1 MISFLQLLIG
11 LVVLAVAA
19 DILVRG
25 SVGIAQ
31 RLRIPHLVVG
41 LTIVAFGTSAPELV
55 ISLKAAAEGSG
66 GIAIGNIVG
75 SNIANILIVLGLP
88 SVIRATLCDAH
99 GTGRNLMFLL
109 GVTLIFVAMCWD
121 GQISRNDGIVLL
133 VMFGF
138 FFGAQIATMRSAR
151 RNGSQEIEEID
162 GIPAGLL
169 VAGLFTAIG
178 LVALPFAADAVVD
191 GAIGLAAVYGVSET
205 AIGVTVVALGTSLPE
220 LAAAIMAAMR
230 GHSAVAVGNAIGSN
244 IFNILAILGLTGT
257 LIPIVVPDEFFT
269 FELWAMVAT
278 VFFIL
283 PFVVLTRP
291 IGRTTG
297 AFMTLA
303 YLAVMYAALEIS
315 LVPN

>member
-11 LVVLAVAA
+11 LAVLTVAA

-31 RLRIPHLVVG
+31 RLHIPQLIVG

-55 ISLKAAAEGSG
+55 ISVKAAARGSG
-66 GIAIGNIVG
+66 GIALGNIVG

-88 SVIRATLCDAH
+88 SVIRATFCDAH

-109 GVTLIFVAMCWD
+109 AVTLIFVAMCWD
-121 GQISRNDGIVLL
+121 GQITRDDGIILL

-138 FFGAQIATMRSAR
+138 FFGGQLASMRSAR
-151 RNGSQEIEEID
+151 RNRSAEIEEID
-162 GIPAGLL
+162 GIPTSLP

-178 LVALPFAADAVVD
+178 LVALPFAADAVVK
-191 GAIGLAAVYGVSET
+191 GATGIAATYGVSET
-205 AIGVTVVALGTSLPE
+205 AIGVTIVALGTSLPE

-244 IFNILAILGLTGT
+244 IFNILAILGITAT
-257 LIPIVVPDEFFT
+257 LIPITVPEEFFT

-278 VFFIL
+278 VFFIF
-283 PFVVLTRP
+283 PFVLLARP
-291 IGRTTG
+291 IGRAIG
-297 AFMTLA
+297 ALMALA
-303 YLAVMYAALEIS
+303 YLAVMYAALGITF
-315 LVPN
+315 VP

>member
-11 LVVLAVAA
+11 LVVLTVAA

-31 RLRIPHLVVG
+31 HLHIPQLVVG

-55 ISLKAAAEGSG
+55 ISIKAAAEGSG
-66 GIAIGNIVG
+66 GIALGNIVG

-99 GTGRNLMFLL
+99 GTGRNLLFLL
-109 GVTLIFVAMCWD
+109 AITLIFVAMCWD
-121 GQISRNDGIVLL
+121 GQITRNDGIVLL
-133 VMFGF
+133 LMFAL
-138 FFGAQIATMRSAR
+138 FFGGQLASVRSAR
-151 RNGSQEIEEID
+151 RNGSAEIEEID
-162 GIPAGLL
+162 GIPSKMSAA
-169 VAGLFTAIG
+169 VLFTIIG
-178 LVALPFAADAVVD
+178 LIALPFAADSVVE
-191 GAIGLAAVYGVSET
+191 GAMDIAAVYGVSET
-205 AIGVTVVALGTSLPE
+205 AIGVTIVALGTSLPE

-244 IFNILAILGLTGT
+244 IFNLLAVLGITAT
-257 LIPIVVPDEFFT
+257 LIPITVPQEFFT

-278 VFFIL
+278 VFFII
-283 PFVVLTRP
+283 PFVVLKSP

-297 AFMTLA
+297 ALMTLA
-303 YLAVMYAALEIS
+303 YLAVVYTALGTTV
-315 LVPN
+315 VP